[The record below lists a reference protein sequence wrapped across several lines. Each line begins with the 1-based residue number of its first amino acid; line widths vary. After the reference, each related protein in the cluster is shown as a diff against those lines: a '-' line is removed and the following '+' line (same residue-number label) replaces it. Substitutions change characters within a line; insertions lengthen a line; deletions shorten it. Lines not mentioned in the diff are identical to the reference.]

1 MSDYYKDL
9 GVEKTATEDEIKKAY
24 RSMAFKYHP
33 DRNPGD
39 KAAEEKFKSINA
51 AYEVLSDPTKRKNYD
66 LTGQADTYTQTGANG
81 SYGPFG
87 YGYGR
92 GSYGSYGNPF
102 ESEETFWE
110 WFSGQSSGGSYGT
123 GNGSYGS
130 GNSSDENNG
139 QQRRYYRYW
148 GFNNSEEEDN
158 QETKKDYI
166 SKFFV
171 KLLQTIVGIVF
182 FRYSFFIIP
191 FGFIICIAVIGNGIK
206 GMVSSLN
213 GIKRLIKIGKK

>member
-39 KAAEEKFKSINA
+39 KAAEEKFKAINA
-51 AYEVLSDPTKRKNYD
+51 AYEVLSDPAKRRNYD
-66 LTGQADTYTQTGANG
+66 LTGQADTYTQSGANG

-87 YGYGR
+87 YGSYGR

-102 ESEETFWE
+102 ENEETFWE
-110 WFSGQSSGGSYGT
+110 WFTGQSMGESSG
-123 GNGSYGS
+123 
-130 GNSSDENNG
+130 SSSSSEDNNG
-139 QQRRYYRYW
+139 HQRRYYRYW
-148 GFNNSEEEDN
+148 GFNNSDEDYS

-191 FGFIICIAVIGNGIK
+191 FGFIICVAVIGNGIK
-206 GMVSSLN
+206 GMISSLN

>member
-24 RSMAFKYHP
+24 RSTAFKYHP

-39 KAAEEKFKSINA
+39 KAAEEKFKAINA
-51 AYEVLSDPTKRKNYD
+51 AYEVLSDSTKRRNYD
-66 LTGQADTYTQTGANG
+66 LTGQADTYTQSGANG

-87 YGYGR
+87 YGSYGR
-92 GSYGSYGNPF
+92 GSYGNPF
-102 ESEETFWE
+102 ENEETFWE
-110 WFSGQSSGGSYGT
+110 WFTGQSMGGSS
-123 GNGSYGS
+123 GSS
-130 GNSSDENNG
+130 NSSEDNNG

-148 GFNNSEEEDN
+148 GFNNSDEDYS

-166 SKFFV
+166 SKFFL

-191 FGFIICIAVIGNGIK
+191 FGFIICVAVIGNGIK
-206 GMVSSLN
+206 GMISSLN

>member
-24 RSMAFKYHP
+24 RSLAFKYHP

-39 KAAEEKFKSINA
+39 KAAEEKFKAINA
-51 AYEVLSDPTKRKNYD
+51 AYEVLSDSTKRRNYD
-66 LTGQADTYTQTGANG
+66 LTGQAETYSQTGTNG

-87 YGYGR
+87 YGSYGR
-92 GSYGSYGNPF
+92 GSYGNPF
-102 ESEETFWE
+102 ENEETFWE
-110 WFSGQSSGGSYGT
+110 WFTGQSSGGSYDT
-123 GNGSYGS
+123 GNSSYGS
-130 GNSSDENNG
+130 SDNSEENG

-148 GFNNSEEEDN
+148 SFNNSADDDT
-158 QETKKDYI
+158 ETKKDYI
-166 SKFFV
+166 SRFFI

-191 FGFIICIAVIGNGIK
+191 FGFIICVAVIGNGIK
-206 GMVSSLN
+206 GMITSLN